1 MIHGRSHKGQ
11 NEGRSPK
18 GGSTVTL
25 LIVVA
30 LSEPQN
36 VEQGIS
42 NDELGVPDVGA
53 VNMQRSAVQV
63 LDNLFN
69 LVGVL
74 RTCFNWSTLTLTLSR
89 TRERGLDDP
98 LRGLFSEF

>member
-18 GGSTVTL
+18 SGSTVTL

-36 VEQGIS
+36 VEQGFS
-42 NDELGVPDVGA
+42 KDELGVPDVA
-53 VNMQRSAVQV
+53 VINMQRSAVRV

-69 LVGVL
+69 LAGVL
-74 RTCFNWSTLTLTLSR
+74 RTCFKLEYPHPLPHAGEG
-89 TRERGLDDP
+89 TR
-98 LRGLFSEF
+98 

>member
-1 MIHGRSHKGQ
+1 M
-11 NEGRSPK
+11 
-18 GGSTVTL
+18 
-25 LIVVA
+25 VA

-74 RTCFNWSTLTLTLSR
+74 RTCFKLEYPHHNPLPHAGEG
-89 TRERGLDDP
+89 TR
-98 LRGLFSEF
+98 

>member
-1 MIHGRSHKGQ
+1 M
-11 NEGRSPK
+11 
-18 GGSTVTL
+18 
-25 LIVVA
+25 VA

-74 RTCFNWSTLTLTLSR
+74 RTCFKLEYPHPNPLPHAGEG
-89 TRERGLDDP
+89 TR
-98 LRGLFSEF
+98 